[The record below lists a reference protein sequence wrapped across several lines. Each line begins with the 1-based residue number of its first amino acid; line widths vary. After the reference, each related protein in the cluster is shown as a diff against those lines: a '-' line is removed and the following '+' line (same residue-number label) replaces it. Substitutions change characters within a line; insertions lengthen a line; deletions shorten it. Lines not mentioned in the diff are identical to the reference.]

1 MKKFSEFYESAKS
14 TTTTKFTSDEL
25 HNDYERAS
33 DVTGQEKKDL
43 IAKYGI
49 NSKKA
54 QDIKNKILVYLKDLR
69 KDKKK
74 FNESDLQDFLR
85 LHDYVTS
92 RMCEGLKDEP
102 KEFQICLKD
111 YYFERL
117 KKRKLESYAL
127 VTSLSSFRFSIV
139 DKDLIKTYQKIAK
152 TVEELN
158 PTAEKL
164 SEKEH
169 FEMIN
174 NKITELMQDFKVIYM
189 KKIEEHAKIQYKY
202 YSDKKNLE
210 PLEADVKATEKA
222 IEEYKK
228 EKGIRWISYNDYI
241 GLKYEKANE
250 KARSKVSQF
259 KAFTKMYKT
268 EKSYLDKCAED
279 GENRFS
285 SNIAAI
291 SDRLIKMNL
300 NVANISI
307 SNVKNDPKFFEMMLT
322 DGEKKLYLRSV
333 FAAQFSEK
341 MIPHFRF
348 IITERK

>member
-1 MKKFSEFYESAKS
+1 MKKFSELSQKVQINEA
-14 TTTTKFTSDEL
+14 KFTEEEL
-25 HNDYERAS
+25 RNDYEDAS
-33 DVTGQEKKDL
+33 HVTGQEKKDM
-43 IAKYGI
+43 ITKYGVTT
-49 NSKKA
+49 KRA
-54 QDIKNKILVYLKDLR
+54 QDIKNQILICLKDLR
-69 KDKKK
+69 KNKKK
-74 FNESDLQDFLR
+74 FTNEDVQDFLR
-85 LHDYVTS
+85 LYDYTTS
-92 RMCEGLKDEP
+92 RMCNGLAEEP

-117 KKRKLESYAL
+117 KKRRLEKYAL
-127 VTSLSSFRFSIV
+127 TTSLSSFRFSIA

-164 SEKEH
+164 SKQEH

-189 KKIEEHAKIQYKY
+189 KKIEEHAKAQYKY

-222 IEEYKK
+222 IENYKK

-250 KARSKVSQF
+250 KARNKVSQF

-279 GENRFS
+279 GENRFR

-300 NVANISI
+300 NAANISI
-307 SNVKNDPKFFEMMLT
+307 SNVKNDPKFFEMMLS